1 MLIKNNDCTTQFYYV
16 NRESIKKTFISVN
29 ALIHRMLM
37 ICFFFILFAFRMVST
52 VLSSIF
58 KDAFDVKALRAF
70 RVLRP
75 LRLVSGVPSE
85 LETCTTQL
93 IIAIILIRSLQ
104 IELRLLSDLYF
115 SHMKGFCFLFLHY
128 TTIETRNTDNRT

>member
-1 MLIKNNDCTTQFYYV
+1 MSDVL
-16 NRESIKKTFISVN
+16 ESLYPNSSIVEKSTVAAENTVDFTFESSKCGIFITVFFDIS
-29 ALIHRMLM
+29 
-37 ICFFFILFAFRMVST
+37 RMVST

-85 LETCTTQL
+85 S
-93 IIAIILIRSLQ
+93 ILINPFIRSPSKHILIKHTQ
-104 IELRLLSDLYF
+104 
-115 SHMKGFCFLFLHY
+115 
-128 TTIETRNTDNRT
+128 